1 MQDLTPVGLSQD
13 GRRLLLVS
21 PAGEE
26 FSVPVDPRLRAA
38 LRGENARLGQLE
50 MKMESALRPRD
61 IQARIRSGESPEDVA
76 AAAQTSVEAIMGF
89 ATPVLAE
96 RAHVATTALKAS
108 VRRRSG
114 ESSSAGRT
122 LGETAEL
129 FFSDHSLHEEDV
141 EWDAWRR
148 PDGRWALVAAYAV
161 GGRPRTAEFTHDLPG
176 RYVVAENDEARI
188 LTGEVSE
195 PESRQPA
202 GGRTAPSR
210 RLSSVPS
217 QDELPLGDDAIELVR
232 NREPAAD
239 EATDPVAVPETAAR
253 AGADTGA
260 DTADADW
267 IAERVAEP
275 SSEPVEG
282 SGGGTATPERAAG
295 PGAEPVTRALPE
307 TAAHGQAE
315 AQEKHQEDDP
325 EDDHSSAGPAAATP
339 APAEEAAATAT
350 PPKKKSRSSVPSWD
364 EIMFGGGKR
373 E

>member
-1 MQDLTPVGLSQD
+1 
-13 GRRLLLVS
+13 
-21 PAGEE
+21 
-26 FSVPVDPRLRAA
+26 
-38 LRGENARLGQLE
+38 

-61 IQARIRSGESPEDVA
+61 IQARIRSGESPEEVA

-96 RAHVATTALKAS
+96 RAHVASTALKAS

-114 ESSSAGRT
+114 ESSSAGAT
-122 LGETAEL
+122 LGEAAEL
-129 FFSDHSLHEEDV
+129 FFSDHGLHEQDV

-239 EATDPVAVPETAAR
+239 EPTEPVAVRKPADP
-253 AGADTGA
+253 AGGPAGVEAGA

-267 IAERVAEP
+267 IAER
-275 SSEPVEG
+275 
-282 SGGGTATPERAAG
+282 AA
-295 PGAEPVTRALPE
+295 E
-307 TAAHGQAE
+307 TAADDSAETQAE
-315 AQEKHQEDDP
+315 AP
-325 EDDHSSAGPAAATP
+325 EHAESNTGSVEATP